1 MRFSIRTLF
10 AVCAITAIVFTVGY
24 RQRTSYLKQDARRYY
39 GELTL
44 RKPIERTSFG
54 YFLDGGSIPT
64 TLIDSYGVS
73 LPLTASPPGG
83 LFPGDTTAVYVGT
96 SEQMWA
102 TRQIQMNG
110 QPIDASTTGIDE
122 PPIRLQRASPTAMR
136 IADYLEDAIDAS
148 LRYTDGYE
156 PQNEWQRWHL
166 EAVDRETELLG
177 KRMIAILRDDR
188 TLSETHGN
196 RTDMPPEPERESAA
210 WVRR

>member
-1 MRFSIRTLF
+1 MRFSIQTLF
-10 AVCAITAIVFTVGY
+10 AFCAIASIVLTIGY
-24 RQRTSYLKQDARRYY
+24 RQRTSYFKQDARRYY
-39 GELTL
+39 GELRL
-44 RKPIERTSFG
+44 QKPIAPTSFG

-64 TLIDSYGVS
+64 TLIDSNGVS
-73 LPLTASPPGG
+73 LSLTASPPGG

-96 SEQMWA
+96 SGQMWA

-110 QPIDASTTGIDE
+110 QPIDAATTGMDE

-148 LRYTDGYE
+148 LRYTDGFE
-156 PQNEWQRWHL
+156 PKNEWQRWHL

-177 KRMIAILRDDR
+177 KRMIAILRDDK

-196 RTDMPPEPERESAA
+196 RTDMPPEPEYEPAP